1 MFDVFNCGPLFTSAT
16 LTVARDAN
24 VISPHF
30 CNELV
35 GAGDCSW
42 ADSGLLALGQL
53 VAKAA
58 YIFGAICPEHGQG

>member
-1 MFDVFNCGPLFTSAT
+1 MPTKGGTAVKVKVRNVVKQTFGEPA
-16 LTVARDAN
+16 AN
-24 VISPHF
+24 
-30 CNELV
+30 
-35 GAGDCSW
+35 GRWW